1 MDMCS
6 SDRGGCHDMKRGA
19 MMDICQLWDSTDE
32 TVWERL
38 LAGYWSAVKPDHL
51 EIERELASLDPNKIR
66 AMGPDEWYAFLSQK
80 YFFWKFTAPNRYA
93 TTTKQLQRHRQEQ
106 GGMGRLFHT
115 KESIFL
121 FDRRDAKKG
130 IQIVQ
135 SPNIRGL
142 GVAGASGLLSLLF
155 PEDFGTVDQF
165 VIEELQKLDHLPE
178 NVVVQR
184 MDPACAIS
192 PDNAAILIGIMRR
205 KAQELNTM
213 WGTNK
218 WTPRKIDMI
227 LWSIRAS

>member
-1 MDMCS
+1 
-6 SDRGGCHDMKRGA
+6 
-19 MMDICQLWDSTDE
+19 
-32 TVWERL
+32 
-38 LAGYWSAVKPDHL
+38 
-51 EIERELASLDPNKIR
+51 
-66 AMGPDEWYAFLSQK
+66 
-80 YFFWKFTAPNRYA
+80 
-93 TTTKQLQRHRQEQ
+93 
-106 GGMGRLFHT
+106 MGRLFHT